1 MRLLA
6 FILLSGVALGGCIP
20 ALDGRLLVENGCHPV
35 SGDAIA
41 AGMTDTATL
50 GDAYAVASGVDVA
63 IVFVVAEIV
72 TADEW
77 GIWMVDDRLGTAAG
91 SRIHAVDDSAA
102 AWSTWPPIDPHAI
115 DPARGDQ
122 RAETCATLAR
132 LVRANRG
139 DHP

>member
-6 FILLSGVALGGCIP
+6 FILLSGVALGGGIP
-20 ALDGRLLVENGCHPV
+20 ALDGRLLVEIGCHPV

-50 GDAYAVASGVDVA
+50 GDAYAVAGEVDKA

-77 GIWMVDDRLGTAAG
+77 GVWVVDDRLGIPEG
-91 SRIHAVDDSAA
+91 SRIYAVNDSAA
-102 AWSTWPPIDPHAI
+102 AWSTWPPTPSILCAVTSEPRR
-115 DPARGDQ
+115 ARRW
-122 RAETCATLAR
+122 RAW
-132 LVRANRG
+132 
-139 DHP
+139 